1 MVKPLI
7 KTASLINPQG
17 QRIIMA
23 VKVYS
28 TTHCPFCVMA
38 KDFLKQHKVDF
49 EDINLES
56 NSDAA
61 RRMIEKSGQTGVP
74 VLDINGTIV
83 VGFDR
88 DKIKRALKLK

>member
-1 MVKPLI
+1 M
-7 KTASLINPQG
+7 
-17 QRIIMA
+17 IIMA

-38 KDFLKQHKVDF
+38 KDFLKQHKVEF

-56 NSDAA
+56 NSDAVQE
-61 RRMIEKSGQTGVP
+61 MIEKSGQTGVP

-88 DKIKRALKLK
+88 DRIKRALNLK